1 MNKKKLFRF
10 EIEVEATLRVEEVK
24 DTDYGKERYL
34 KQLVREFVKD
44 PEALRSIILI
54 NFIDI
59 YWAEPWEELIPFLG
73 NQDDS
78 KAAILRLAQ
87 KCTPETFH
95 YFSDLFAAQ
104 QVKETRPED
113 EDDESMATAD
123 TVEESDPDGEEKEK
137 EREKVREWE
146 WIFGQ
151 LTDRLCKFAPVHVA
165 FSESPVIKNQPSPG
179 RLSENSIK
187 H

>member
-10 EIEVEATLRVEEVK
+10 EIVVESTLRVEEVK

-34 KQLVREFVKD
+34 KQLVKGFVKD
-44 PEALRSIILI
+44 PEALRSFILI

-59 YWAEPWEELIPFLG
+59 YWAEPWEGLSPFLG

-78 KAAILRLAQ
+78 QAAILRLAK

-95 YFSDLFAAQ
+95 YFSDLFAAL
-104 QVKETRPED
+104 QVKKMVPDAAD
-113 EDDESMATAD
+113 EENLLDAGTFEK
-123 TVEESDPDGEEKEK
+123 PGKDGEEKEK
-137 EREKVREWE
+137 EWEKVREWE

-165 FSESPVIKNQPSPG
+165 FSEAPAKKKPTSPG
-179 RLSENSIK
+179 MNRGV
-187 H
+187 